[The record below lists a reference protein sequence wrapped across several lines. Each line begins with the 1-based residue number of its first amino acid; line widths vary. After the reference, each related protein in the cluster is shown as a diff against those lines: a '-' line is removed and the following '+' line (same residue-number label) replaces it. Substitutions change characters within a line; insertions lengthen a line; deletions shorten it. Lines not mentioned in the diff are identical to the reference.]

1 MHSLCGSIEF
11 VALEL
16 TTKMFAWNIQV
27 LKMKGEL
34 FLYLL
39 EIFRLWHP
47 KDQE

>member
-1 MHSLCGSIEF
+1 MHSLCGSIEL

-27 LKMKGEL
+27 LKMKVEL
-34 FLYLL
+34 FLL